1 MKSETVTIS
10 MDESLDAMSLAYCVQ
25 TACRFTSRIHLTD
38 GTRRINAKSI
48 MGMMSLGIA
57 MGDAIVVEAEGE
69 DEEAAAAAM
78 KEILE
83 GKNGSV

>member
-1 MKSETVTIS
+1 MNSETVTIS

-48 MGMMSLGIA
+48 MGMMALGLA
-57 MGDAIVVEAEGE
+57 LGDSVTVSADGP
-69 DEEAAAAAM
+69 DEEEAVNAMAAFITG
-78 KEILE
+78 E
-83 GKNGSV
+83 